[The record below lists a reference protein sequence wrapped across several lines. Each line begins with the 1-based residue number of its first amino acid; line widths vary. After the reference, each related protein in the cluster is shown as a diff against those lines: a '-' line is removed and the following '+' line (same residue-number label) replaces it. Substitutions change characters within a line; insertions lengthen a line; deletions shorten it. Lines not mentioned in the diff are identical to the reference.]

1 MKDWKDKYYASL
13 ESLEEKEK
21 EWEDAD
27 QLLRRCLSRLTLASD
42 GQGKRLDEYLERLRN
57 TVRRERNYDRIQK
70 MVDTIVEIASDL
82 KQDTSNQLDA
92 RDVMLSMLEKLPF
105 PEKLLKRKR
114 SLQKKIDYMADDA
127 VLDDEIKKLLE
138 LVSEGIQLGIDQPD
152 SSEVSKKGL
161 FGGVFGGSKKQQGVQ
176 EADSQES
183 TESNIEVDD
192 VIGIVTEVLADLL
205 DTIHLPQALDERL
218 EVIKQKTLKTQSK
231 RELNL
236 LLDDISRVVSYSE
249 NDVAAQE
256 PVTDQQGGD
265 LQINEIFIQLL
276 ERLDLPED
284 MIGYAESLKHKWETG
299 LEEDQ
304 VVEALESIAELV
316 VKIRTR
322 IESEKNDFQAFLQ
335 QVTDRLQMLDQSI
348 QENAESQQEI
358 FDENKKFSDDVGG
371 EVEQIQTDVRDA
383 NELMDLKTHIAAK
396 LSNITTHVET
406 FRDKEEKRKLQ
417 MEIRVGE
424 LAKKVSDLE
433 DESVSL
439 REKIVEEQ
447 QQAMMDALTKVPN
460 RLAWDQRMD
469 QEFGRWKRYETPL
482 VVVVWDVDDFK
493 KVNDTYGHK
502 AGDKVLVTIATLL
515 KDQVRETDFIAR
527 FGGEEFVMLLPET
540 NINDAVSV
548 VEKLR
553 AGIEDCQFH
562 HGEQR
567 VPITVSGGMTQFKKG
582 DTIEI
587 AFERADQF
595 LYKAKGSGKNRCCSE
610 LD

>member
-256 PVTDQQGGD
+256 PVTSQQGGD

>member
-13 ESLEEKEK
+13 ENLEEKEK
-21 EWEDAD
+21 EWADTD

-42 GQGKRLDEYLERLRN
+42 GQGKRLDENLERFRN
-57 TVRRERNYDRIQK
+57 TVRRERNHDRIQK
-70 MVDTIVEIASDL
+70 MVDFIVETASDL
-82 KQDTSNQLDA
+82 KQDKNHIPDA
-92 RDVMLSMLEKLPF
+92 RDVMLAILDKLPF
-105 PEKLLKRKR
+105 PQDLLKRKR
-114 SLQKKIDYMADDA
+114 SLHKKIDYMSDDA
-127 VLDDEIKKLLE
+127 ALDDEIEKLMT
-138 LVSEGIQLGIDQPD
+138 LVGDAIRMGVDTEDKQ
-152 SSEVSKKGL
+152 EVEKKGL
-161 FGGVFGGSKKQQGVQ
+161 FGGLFGNKEAAEKTQKETSNQEQQA
-176 EADSQES
+176 E
-183 TESNIEVDD
+183 IEIDD
-192 VIGIVTEVLADLL
+192 VIDIITGVLADLL
-205 DTIHLPQALDERL
+205 DEIRLPSDLTERL
-218 EVIKQKTLKTQSK
+218 DVLKQKTAKAQT
-231 RELNL
+231 RNELNHL
-236 LLDDISRVVSYSE
+236 LSDIGRIVSRANE
-249 NDVAAQE
+249 TDRE
-256 PVTDQQGGD
+256 PERVIEPQGSD
-265 LQINEIFIQLL
+265 LHINEIFIQLL

-284 MIGYAESLKHKWETG
+284 MVEYAESLKHKWEVG

-335 QVTDRLQMLDQSI
+335 QVTDRLQMLDQHI

-424 LAKKVSDLE
+424 LASKVHQLE
-433 DESVSL
+433 EESSTL
-439 REKIVEEQ
+439 RERLVEEQ

-482 VVVVWDVDDFK
+482 VIVVWDVDDFK

-515 KDQVRETDFIAR
+515 KEHVRETDFIAR

-540 NINDAVSV
+540 KIEDAVSV

-562 HGEQR
+562 HGEKR